1 MTKNMVKGVEDTI
14 LTLFEELSNKYHY
27 YDETSK
33 NIHYYNGWKTNK
45 AYIINKRVIIPL
57 RAWDDIFGKMD
68 YSYTVK
74 NKLSDI
80 EKVFNLHGFKKQQG
94 SMYFGSPESTAVD
107 CTLAIMDITS
117 AYDWFAQSVSD
128 VRMLRV
134 EDNNDLKPIIEKV
147 SSMKK

>member
-1 MTKNMVKGVEDTI
+1 MSAMYAIAFDLDTDM
-14 LTLFEELSNKYHY
+14 LNKTYHNG
-27 YDETSK
+27 S
-33 NIHYYNGWKTNK
+33 YNN
-45 AYIINKRVIIPL
+45 AY
-57 RAWDDIFGKMD
+57 A
-68 YSYTVK
+68 
-74 NKLSDI
+74 DI

-117 AYDWFAQSVSD
+117 AYDWFAPSVSD